1 VAATPSAVSPGQADF
16 NLGTAATKVGMTGD
30 ATDPNG
36 AHFVP
41 SAVTVHVGDIVEWD
55 YSPTAFVPHNIVFS
69 DADSLSNTKGLGAK
83 ANGDPGAGTWQVR
96 FAVAGTYSYVCTFHP
111 GMTGTVTVG

>member
-1 VAATPSAVSPGQADF
+1 
-16 NLGTAATKVGMTGD
+16 MIGD
-30 ATDPNG
+30 ATDANG

-55 YSPTAFVPHNIVFS
+55 YDSAAFVPHNIVFAN
-69 DADSLSNTKGLGAK
+69 ADSLSNHKGLGAK
-83 ANGDPGAGTWQVR
+83 ADGSPGDGTWQVR
-96 FAVAGTYSYVCTFHP
+96 FSLAGQYNYVCTFHP